1 MDLEV
6 ENKRLSKYWLGAL
19 VGLSLTIITLA
30 YLFPIRF
37 YNKFVWKYFW
47 GPIVADAHGQEQVA
61 RSGSQTII
69 EGSAMDGSVFAE
81 PGYTVVS
88 TVSYA
93 LILVFGLFGVMMLI
107 NKMDYNLSIDT
118 CIAFVPFMAFGGILR
133 TVEDVNVFIFSSTG
147 EFFIPFPFSSLII
160 SPIIYFVLFGLGISV
175 LLICERLED
184 RDIVNNSDLAVAGF
198 GVLFCSLVIAWLG
211 YISLVTE
218 EISANLLVPFSTL
231 VLATTVSSSIYYAIR
246 RYGKISESVGV
257 AGLLLIWSHMV
268 DAFANVLSLDW
279 SSQIG
284 ISGAYE
290 SKHVINSLIRRT
302 TESLQPGW
310 LSDSIGVTWPFIVL
324 KASVAVFL
332 IWAFND
338 DFMEDSPN
346 LSIILLLT
354 AMAVGLGP
362 GTRDFMRAMLG
373 V

>member
-1 MDLEV
+1 MDVDIED
-6 ENKRLSKYWLGAL
+6 ERLPKYWLGTA
-19 VGLSLTIITLA
+19 VGLILTAITLA

-37 YNKFVWKYFW
+37 YNQFIWKYFW
-47 GPIVADAHGQEQVA
+47 GPIVADAHGQQQVA
-61 RSGSQTII
+61 RSGSQTVI

-93 LILVFGLFGVMMLI
+93 LILVFGLFGVMLLI
-107 NKMDYNLSIDT
+107 NKLDYNLSIDT

-147 EFFIPFPFSSLII
+147 DFFIPFPFSSLII

-175 LLICERLED
+175 LLICERLESK
-184 RDIVNNSDLAVAGF
+184 DIVNNSDLAVAGF
-198 GVLFCSLVIAWLG
+198 GVLFCLSVTTWLG
-211 YISLVTE
+211 YTSLVVE

-231 VLATTVSSSIYYAIR
+231 ALATTISSAIYYVIR
-246 RYGKISESVGV
+246 RYSRISESVGV
-257 AGLLLIWSHMV
+257 VGLLLIWSHMV

-284 ISGAYE
+284 ISGTYE
-290 SKHVINSLIRRT
+290 SKHVINSLIRTT
-302 TESLQPGW
+302 TEYIQPEW
-310 LSDSIGVTWPFIVL
+310 LSDSIGITWPFIVL

-332 IWAFND
+332 IWAFDD
-338 DFMEDSPN
+338 DFMDDSPN
-346 LSIILLLT
+346 LSIIMLLT